1 MVKVY
6 VPRRI
11 IERNR
16 WLRSDGKPNFKD
28 RICAKPPELEAVAD
42 KKVPLLSMQ
51 ATVINACEEMSSSG
65 ARLIPITDPERR
77 LLGVITGMDMVD
89 YFGGGIKYAIVL
101 KHYGGKLYPAL
112 SASLREI
119 ANTKPLAVDVKSKL
133 HDLLNLM
140 ISYGVGAVPVVDND
154 AVIGVITEGSL
165 IKYLSSKLVGVK
177 VGEVM
182 SSSVISL
189 SYSNTLGIAMKLMV
203 NLGIRR
209 LPITKDGDVIG
220 IITWRDIIDL
230 FGKHKIFSML
240 KEFTFDEVHSLSVT
254 EVMNTNIATI
264 SPDDDI
270 GIAAAKMSELGVDS
284 LLVTKDSSIIGII
297 TERDILYGIV
307 AR

>member
-1 MVKVY
+1 MVKIY

-42 KKVPLLSMQ
+42 REVPLLSMQ
-51 ATVINACEEMSSSG
+51 ATVINACEVMSSSG

-77 LLGVITGMDMVD
+77 LLGVITGMDIVD
-89 YFGGGIKYAIVL
+89 YFGGGIKYAVVL
-101 KHYGGKLYPAL
+101 KHYEGRLYPAL
-112 SASLREI
+112 SAPLREI

-140 ISYGVGAVPVVDND
+140 VSYGVGALPVVNND
-154 AVIGVITEGSL
+154 VVIGVITEGSL
-165 IKYLSSKLVGVK
+165 IKYLSSKVVGVK
-177 VGEVM
+177 VSEVM

-189 SYSNTLGIAMKLMV
+189 SHSNTLGIAMKLMV

-220 IITWRDIIDL
+220 LITWKDIIDL
-230 FGKHKIFSML
+230 FGKHKVFSML
-240 KEFTFDEVHSLSVT
+240 REFTFDEIHSLPVT
-254 EVMNTNIATI
+254 EVMNTRIGTVG
-264 SPDDDI
+264 PDEDI
-270 GIAAAKMSELGVDS
+270 GAAAAKMSELGVDS
-284 LLVTKDSSIIGII
+284 LLVTKDGNIIGII